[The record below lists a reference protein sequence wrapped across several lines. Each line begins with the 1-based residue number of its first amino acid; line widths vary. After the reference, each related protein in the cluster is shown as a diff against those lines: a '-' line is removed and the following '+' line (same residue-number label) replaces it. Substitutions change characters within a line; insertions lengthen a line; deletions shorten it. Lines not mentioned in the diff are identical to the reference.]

1 VRILGYTR
9 TFVINPAQLV
19 SLGKW
24 NVDAAMVWAYRYCG
38 EKQEMHKNVG
48 GETSQIFP
56 TLKTEKMV
64 RDIIQMDF

>member
-1 VRILGYTR
+1 
-9 TFVINPAQLV
+9 
-19 SLGKW
+19 
-24 NVDAAMVWAYRYCG
+24 
-38 EKQEMHKNVG
+38 MHKNVG